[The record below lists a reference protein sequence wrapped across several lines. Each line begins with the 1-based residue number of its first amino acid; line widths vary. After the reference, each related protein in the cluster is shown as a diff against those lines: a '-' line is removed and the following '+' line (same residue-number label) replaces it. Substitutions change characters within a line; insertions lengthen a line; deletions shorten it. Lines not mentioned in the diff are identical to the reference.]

1 MWYAID
7 MNRQMHARR
16 AMRMAAPVRQYPHA
30 VRMLCAGLMVV
41 AMAATAGCGV
51 LPALAFP
58 PSPSPVPS
66 EPPAVTAVPATPVQ
80 LSLDSTPAPAP
91 MTPTPSPVPTPEPTP
106 EPPIP
111 EAWYLERCDLLR
123 QNLARFGNYA
133 DEAEV
138 EAAVAAMAIDPARK
152 MVALTF
158 DDGPNPSTT
167 RRILQTL
174 SAYGGRATFFLLGER
189 IEQSQS
195 VIQELLAAGCELGN
209 HTWSHTNLAQA
220 SPGKVNTAVS
230 LVNERIEELYGY
242 RLRLLRPPFG
252 EMNSEVRYLAHTLDM
267 AIVRWNV
274 DTLDWSSRDPDKIF
288 ANATTDIKNGDIIL
302 FHDIYDTTADAI
314 ERVVPELIAQG
325 FQLVTVSELL
335 QCSDGGLTYGEA
347 YRHG

>member
-1 MWYAID
+1 
-7 MNRQMHARR
+7 MNRQKRARR
-16 AMRMAAPVRQYPHA
+16 ATRAAAPARQYPHVIRA
-30 VRMLCAGLMVV
+30 LCAGLLAV
-41 AMAATAGCGV
+41 ALAAASGCGV

-58 PSPSPVPS
+58 ASPSPEAS
-66 EPPAVTAVPATPVQ
+66 ASPAVTAVPATPVQ
-80 LSLDSTPAPAP
+80 LSLDSTPVPAP
-91 MTPTPSPVPTPEPTP
+91 LTPTPSPVPTPEPTP

-111 EAWYLERCDLLR
+111 DAWYLERCDLLR
-123 QNLARFGNYA
+123 KNLARFGSYA

-209 HTWSHTNLAQA
+209 HTWSHTNLTKV

-230 LVNERIEELYGY
+230 RVNERVEELFDY

-252 EMNSEVRYLAHTLDM
+252 EMDNEVRYLARTLDM

-314 ERVVPELIAQG
+314 ERVVPELVAQG

-335 QCSDGGLTYGEA
+335 QCSDGGLVYGDA

>member
-1 MWYAID
+1 
-7 MNRQMHARR
+7 MNRQKRVRR
-16 AMRMAAPVRQYPHA
+16 ATRAAAPARQYPRVIRA
-30 VRMLCAGLMVV
+30 LCAGLLAV
-41 AMAATAGCGV
+41 ALAAASGCGV

-58 PSPSPVPS
+58 ASPSPVAS
-66 EPPAVTAVPATPVQ
+66 ETPVVTAAPATPVQ
-80 LSLDSTPAPAP
+80 LSLDSTPVPAP
-91 MTPTPSPVPTPEPTP
+91 QTPTPSPVPTPEPTP

-111 EAWYLERCDLLR
+111 DAWYLERCDLLR
-123 QNLARFGNYA
+123 KNLARFGNYA

-209 HTWSHTNLAQA
+209 HTWSHTNLTKV

-230 LVNERIEELYGY
+230 RVNERVEELFDY

-252 EMNSEVRYLAHTLDM
+252 EMDNEVRYLARTLDM

-314 ERVVPELIAQG
+314 ERVVPELVAQG

>member
-1 MWYAID
+1 
-7 MNRQMHARR
+7 MNRQKRARR
-16 AMRMAAPVRQYPHA
+16 ATRAAAPARQYPRA
-30 VRMLCAGLMVV
+30 IRALCAGLLAV
-41 AMAATAGCGV
+41 ALAAASGCGV

-58 PSPSPVPS
+58 ASPSPEAS
-66 EPPAVTAVPATPVQ
+66 ASPAVTAVPATPVQ
-80 LSLDSTPAPAP
+80 LSLDSTPVPAP
-91 MTPTPSPVPTPEPTP
+91 LTPTPSPVPTPEPTP

-111 EAWYLERCDLLR
+111 DAWYLERCDLLR
-123 QNLARFGNYA
+123 KNLARFGSYA

-209 HTWSHTNLAQA
+209 HTWSHTDLTKV

-230 LVNERIEELYGY
+230 RVNERVEELFDY

-252 EMNSEVRYLAHTLDM
+252 EMDNEVRYLARTLDM

-288 ANATTDIKNGDIIL
+288 VSATTDIQNGDIIL

-314 ERVVPELIAQG
+314 ERVVPELVAQG

-335 QCSDGGLTYGEA
+335 QCSDGGLVYGDA

>member
-1 MWYAID
+1 M
-7 MNRQMHARR
+7 
-16 AMRMAAPVRQYPHA
+16 
-30 VRMLCAGLMVV
+30 
-41 AMAATAGCGV
+41 
-51 LPALAFP
+51 
-58 PSPSPVPS
+58 
-66 EPPAVTAVPATPVQ
+66 E
-80 LSLDSTPAPAP
+80 
-91 MTPTPSPVPTPEPTP
+91 
-106 EPPIP
+106 
-111 EAWYLERCDLLR
+111 
-123 QNLARFGNYA
+123 NYA
-133 DEAEV
+133 DAAEV

-174 SAYGGRATFFLLGER
+174 FRLWRTSDLLCAAASG
-189 IEQSQS
+189 SNSPQS

-252 EMNSEVRYLAHTLDM
+252 EMDNEVRYLARTLDM

-314 ERVVPELIAQG
+314 ERVVPELVAQG
-325 FQLVTVSELL
+325 FQLVTVSE
-335 QCSDGGLTYGEA
+335 A
-347 YRHG
+347 AAVF